1 MLSRFLFALWAT
13 SAAGILP
20 AAQDVDPNVMQI
32 YAAQATIATG
42 NVSLTTGREAWSITS
57 GEYVPVRQVIAT
69 GSDGYAHFEVPG
81 GSSFDLYSDS
91 QIIFRQNPPSPG
103 DLLDVL
109 GGRVRI
115 HLQAGLA
122 HLRQRV
128 FTPTAMI
135 TAEEPTTIAIAVDE
149 SGTTRI
155 DVVEGQVYVQ
165 HTLLPK
171 GDGTVVRAVD
181 AILVRPNEPISRHL
195 DRGAIYRLAIK
206 PLRNV
211 FTAITFGHFVPAS
224 YNVWG

>member
-1 MLSRFLFALWAT
+1 MVDYLWRICSRPAGHCNRIRRLCSFRGSGRQQLRSLQRFSDHFSSESSQSRGSSGRVGGPRPHS
-13 SAAGILP
+13 SASRPGPP
-20 AAQDVDPNVMQI
+20 AAARI
-32 YAAQATIATG
+32 YAHG
-42 NVSLTTGREAWSITS
+42 NDYRRGANS
-57 GEYVPVRQVIAT
+57 
-69 GSDGYAHFEVPG
+69 
-81 GSSFDLYSDS
+81 
-91 QIIFRQNPPSPG
+91 
-103 DLLDVL
+103 
-109 GGRVRI
+109 
-115 HLQAGLA
+115 
-122 HLRQRV
+122 
-128 FTPTAMI
+128 
-135 TAEEPTTIAIAVDE
+135 IAIAVDE

-181 AILVRPNEPISRHL
+181 AILVRPKEPISRHL